1 MANLTVAVLGAPGY
15 AKGLG
20 KKGTESDLTFCNLKR
35 GSDTVTFVEP
45 SRYPE
50 RLSSLFHAVSLSDR
64 ALVVV
69 DAITPEFGEC
79 AVMLHCA
86 GVTDGDLVLR
96 NDLTAEQLQPLLRG
110 CVLSR
115 YRTVEDHPIALRER
129 LLAEVSRKGTPAV
142 SDAPGALPV
151 DHVFPVKGIGT
162 VVLGCVAGGT
172 IRRHDTLRLLPAG
185 KEAQVR
191 SIQKHDDTAEEASSG
206 DRVGMALKGV
216 EAGEIERGDV
226 LTADPAILTSREF
239 RATAAL
245 VPWWPAPI
253 REGMV
258 VHLGHWM
265 QFLPARVISVEAGA
279 DWRQPLLTLALD
291 RPLVHPPGA
300 SAVLTHLAGGKLRV
314 AGTLQLP

>member
-1 MANLTVAVLGAPGY
+1 MAVLGAPGY

-86 GVTDGDLVLR
+86 GITDGDLVLR
-96 NDLTAEQLQPLLRG
+96 NNLTAKQLQPLLRG

-115 YRTVEDHPIALRER
+115 YRTVPDHPISIREQ
-129 LLAEVSRKGTPAV
+129 LLSEVSRKGTPAA
-142 SDAPGALPV
+142 SETPGSLPV

-162 VVLGCVAGGT
+162 VVLGCVAQGT
-172 IRRHDTLRLLPAG
+172 VRRHDTLRLLPAG
-185 KEAQVR
+185 KEVQVR
-191 SIQKHDDTAEEASSG
+191 SIQKHDDEADTALPG
-206 DRVGMALKGV
+206 DRVGVALKGV

-226 LTADPAILTSREF
+226 LTGDPAVLLSREF
-239 RATAAL
+239 RAPATL

-253 REGMV
+253 REGIV
-258 VHLGHWM
+258 VHLGYWM

-279 DWRQPLLTLALD
+279 DWRQPLLTLTLD

-300 SAVLTHLAGGKLRV
+300 SAVLTHLEGGKLRV
-314 AGTLQLP
+314 AGTVALL